1 MEGLGSGT
9 LLLETIFIFMLI
21 LINGFFAGSEV
32 AVISLRRSR
41 VQELVEAGDDRAST
55 VQRLKDDPDR
65 FLATI
70 QIGINLVSTL
80 ASAIG
85 GALAVRVIRPLLD
98 RLPGGGLGVAGELVA
113 LGIVVIVIT
122 YLTIVF
128 GELVPKSLGLR
139 YAERVALA
147 IAGPHEA
154 ISRWFSWIGRPL
166 TASSR
171 LILSLFRVAPQG
183 TTGFVSEEEIK
194 LMVQEGKEQGIF
206 DQTEQELIHSVF
218 EFTETSVKEVM
229 IPRPQIEAIELNTPL
244 AEALKFVVETGY
256 SRYPVY
262 HKSLEDICG
271 VLHYK
276 DLLRLQLEN
285 REISL
290 KTITHPAYFVPETMQ
305 VSQLLKEL
313 QRRRLSMAIVVDEHG
328 GVDGLVTMEDLL
340 EEIVGEIHDEYE
352 ATERAVERLRDG
364 SLIIDASLSIKDLR
378 DEYGLP
384 FPESPVYETLAGFM
398 LNQLQRIPKGGDI
411 ITYKGKKLTIVD
423 MEGRRIARIKVEDS
437 PATH

>member
-1 MEGLGSGT
+1 MEGLGTGT
-9 LLLETIFIFMLI
+9 LVLEILFIFVLI
-21 LINGFFAGSEV
+21 LINGFFAGSEM
-32 AVISLRRSR
+32 AIISLRRSR
-41 VQELVEAGDDRAST
+41 VQELVEAGDGRAST
-55 VQRLKDDPDR
+55 IQRLKDDPDR

-70 QIGINLVSTL
+70 QIGINFVATL
-80 ASAIG
+80 AAAVG

-98 RLPGGGLGVAGELVA
+98 RLPGGGLGVGGELVA
-113 LGIVVIVIT
+113 LGIVVVVIT

-128 GELVPKSLGLR
+128 GELVPKSLALR

-147 IAGPHEA
+147 IARPLEVLG
-154 ISRWFSWIGRPL
+154 RWFSLIGRPL

-171 LILSLFRVAPQG
+171 LILSLFRAAPQG

-194 LMVQEGKEQGIF
+194 LMVQEGKEKGIF

-229 IPRPQIEAIELNTPL
+229 IPRPQIEAIELETPL
-244 AEALKFVVETGY
+244 AEVLKFVVETGY

-262 HKSLEDICG
+262 HKSLDDICG

-285 REISL
+285 REVSL

-340 EEIVGEIHDEYE
+340 EEIVGEIHDEHE
-352 ATERAVERLRDG
+352 AAEKPVERLRDG
-364 SLIIDASLSIKDLR
+364 SLIIDASLNIKDLR
-378 DEYGLP
+378 DEHGLP
-384 FPESPVYETLAGFM
+384 FPESPTYETLAGFM
-398 LNQLQRIPKGGDI
+398 LNQLQRMPKAGDI
-411 ITYKGKKLTIVD
+411 IIYQGKKLTIVD
-423 MEGRRIARIKVEDS
+423 MDGRRLARIKVEEL